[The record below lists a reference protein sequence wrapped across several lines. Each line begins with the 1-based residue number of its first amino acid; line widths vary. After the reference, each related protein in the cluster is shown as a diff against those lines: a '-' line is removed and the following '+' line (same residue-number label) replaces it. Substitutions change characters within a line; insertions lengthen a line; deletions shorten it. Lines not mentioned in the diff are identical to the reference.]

1 LIMRF
6 YELDAGRITLDGV
19 DISKVPRAL
28 LRANIGMVLQ
38 DTWLFHGTIRDNIAY
53 GRPTATEEEIHA
65 AAKAT
70 YVDRFV
76 QSLPKGY
83 ETVIDEE
90 ASNVSAGEKQ
100 LLTIARAFLANPA
113 LLILDEATSSVDTRT
128 EVLVQ
133 RAMNN
138 LRSDRTSFVIAHRLS
153 TIRDA
158 DVILVMENG
167 AIVEQG
173 SHAQL
178 LATRGRYYA
187 LYNSQFQE
195 AIEDAV
201 VAGVAAGGAQN
212 RIAGRSRIPA

>member
-1 LIMRF
+1 
-6 YELDAGRITLDGV
+6 V
-19 DISKVPRAL
+19 
-28 LRANIGMVLQ
+28 
-38 DTWLFHGTIRDNIAY
+38 
-53 GRPTATEEEIHA
+53 
-65 AAKAT
+65 
-70 YVDRFV
+70 
-76 QSLPKGY
+76 
-83 ETVIDEE
+83 
-90 ASNVSAGEKQ
+90 
-100 LLTIARAFLANPA
+100 TIARAFLANPA

-195 AIEDAV
+195 AIEDPV
-201 VAGVAAGGAQN
+201 VAGVAPGGAQN
-212 RIAGRSRIPA
+212 RIVGRSRIPA